1 MANGYVE
8 FVKLGK
14 MMTSLD
20 RIIKIRKKYDKCL
33 NEVKVMSEISI
44 SFSPRFNTM
53 WVLLNGN
60 KYIKYNYGHFIGG
73 IKSFTTGITAG
84 IAEGAISF
92 ETNDKTVISL
102 DYVKR
107 VEELIRVS
115 IPDIENQFIN
125 ASQKKWRS

>member
-60 KYIKYNYGHFIGG
+60 KYIKYNYGHFICG

-92 ETNDKTVISL
+92 ETNDKTVISS

>member
-92 ETNDKTVISL
+92 ETNDKTVISS

-115 IPDIENQFIN
+115 IPDIENQFID
-125 ASQKKWRS
+125 ASRKKWRS